1 MLNIELSKRQANEVI
16 DMKFLTELKCAL
28 IFYVI
33 LSSSF
38 TASSMFYSAIVQVCL
53 AYNEICHKKPQKSS
67 FQWKADNFNLPN
79 KAKQIGLMVT
89 NLYYLENQWKMN
101 WIGYMYLKL
110 KKYFQPLSTNI
121 LAAILFDNINYNI
134 KWVAFPN
141 V

>member
-1 MLNIELSKRQANEVI
+1 MKVMLNIKLSKRQANEVI

-67 FQWKADNFNLPN
+67 LQWKADNFNLPN
-79 KAKQIGLMVT
+79 KARLNGNKSILFRKSVK
-89 NLYYLENQWKMN
+89 NELNRVHV
-101 WIGYMYLKL
+101 LKA
-110 KKYFQPLSTNI
+110 KKIFPAPSTNI

>member
-1 MLNIELSKRQANEVI
+1 MRNIELSKRQANEVI

-67 FQWKADNFNLPN
+67 LQWKADNFNLPN
-79 KAKQIGLMVT
+79 KAGL
-89 NLYYLENQWKMN
+89 NGNK
-101 WIGYMYLKL
+101 
-110 KKYFQPLSTNI
+110 S
-121 LAAILFDNINYNI
+121 ILFRKSVKNELNRVHVLKAKKI
-134 KWVAFPN
+134 FPAPEHQHIGRYF
-141 V
+141 VRQH